1 MGKWNIILVEA
12 KSVGNINRN
21 KCIMVQGTSSNAG
34 KSVVVAALC
43 RIFSKRGYRVAPF
56 KSQNMSL
63 NSYTTC
69 ENAEI
74 AMAQV
79 LQAESAGVEPSYHMN
94 PILLKPKEDFI
105 SQVIVHGK
113 PVSDM
118 NFYDYQN
125 SFRRKALKAIK
136 ESLIAL
142 KKEYDIIVIEGAGS
156 PAEINMK
163 DKDLANMK
171 IAHLA
176 DADVILVADIDKGGV
191 FASIAGT
198 FALLDDKDRKRI
210 KGVIINKFRGN
221 LDILIPGIR
230 QIEEIVGVPVLGV
243 VPYDES
249 LKLPEEDSASL
260 SERKYRKNEKINI
273 GVMRLPRISNFTDID
288 PLEYEV
294 DVGIDL
300 IEMGDEMGK
309 LDALI
314 IPGTRNSVSDMVTL
328 NEAGFTDEIVQL
340 SKEVPVFGICGGY
353 QILGTKII
361 DETFKESKL
370 GTVEGIGILDIKTS
384 FERIDKIVTRS
395 KAEIL
400 GNGMFKS
407 IKGDLVKGYE
417 LHEGLSVLGD
427 SKPLFKVVEG
437 CGNHPLSGYDGA
449 VEGYAA
455 GTYFHGIFHNFKFR
469 RVFTD
474 YLRIQNGL
482 EPIGFS
488 GDNFETLKKF
498 SIDRLAKIV
507 EENVDLSIIEDF

>member
-1 MGKWNIILVEA
+1 
-12 KSVGNINRN
+12 
-21 KCIMVQGTSSNAG
+21 MVQGTSSNAG

-43 RIFSKRGYRVAPF
+43 RLFSKRGYKVAPF

-63 NSYTTC
+63 NSYTTH

-74 AMAQV
+74 AIAQV
-79 LQAESAGVEPSYHMN
+79 LQAEAAGVEPSYHMN

-113 PVSDM
+113 PVNDM
-118 NFYDYQN
+118 NFYDYQT
-125 SFRRKALKAIK
+125 SFRKKALEAIK
-136 ESLIAL
+136 ESLDVL
-142 KKEYDIIVIEGAGS
+142 KMEYDIIVIEGAGS

-176 DADVILVADIDKGGV
+176 DADVILVADIDRGGV

-198 FALLDDKDRKRI
+198 FALLDEKDRKRI

-243 VPYDES
+243 MPYDTS

-260 SERKYRKNEKINI
+260 SERKYSKNEKINI

-288 PLEYEV
+288 PLEYEP
-294 DVGIDL
+294 DVGINL

-309 LDALI
+309 LDALV
-314 IPGTRNSVSDMVTL
+314 IPGTRNTVNDMIAL
-328 NEAGFTDEIVQL
+328 NEAGFTDEIAQL
-340 SKEVPVFGICGGY
+340 SKEIPIFGICGGY

-361 DETFKESKL
+361 DETFKESKY
-370 GTVEGIGILDIKTS
+370 GSVEGIGILDAKTK
-384 FERIDKIVTRS
+384 FERIDKIVTQS

-400 GNGMFKS
+400 GNGMFES
-407 IKGDLVKGYE
+407 IKGNSVNGYE
-417 LHEGLSVLGD
+417 LHEGLTVIGN
-427 SKPLFKVVEG
+427 SKPLLKIING
-437 CGNHPLSGYDGA
+437 YGNNHSSEFDGA
-449 VEGYAA
+449 VEGLNA

-482 EPIGFS
+482 EALGFS
-488 GDNFETLKKF
+488 EDNFETLKKF
-498 SIDRLAKIV
+498 SIDRLAEIV
-507 EENVDLSIIEDF
+507 EDNVDLSVIEKSVE

>member
-1 MGKWNIILVEA
+1 MGSIN
-12 KSVGNINRN
+12 KS

-43 RIFSKRGYRVAPF
+43 RIFSKRGYKVAPF

-63 NSYTTC
+63 NSYTTH

-74 AMAQV
+74 AIAQV
-79 LQAESAGVEPSYHMN
+79 LQAEAAGVEPSFHMN

-113 PVSDM
+113 PVNDM

-125 SFRRKALKAIK
+125 SFRETALKAIK
-136 ESLIAL
+136 ESLDSL
-142 KKEYDIIVIEGAGS
+142 KQEYDIIVIEGAGS

-176 DADVILVADIDKGGV
+176 DADVILVADIDRGGV

-198 FALLDDKDRKRI
+198 FALLDEKDRNRI
-210 KGVIINKFRGN
+210 KGIIINKFRGN

-243 VPYDES
+243 MPYDEN
-249 LKLPEEDSASL
+249 LRLPEEDSASL
-260 SERKYRKNEKINI
+260 SEHKYSKNEKINI

-288 PLEYEV
+288 PLEYEP
-294 DVGIDL
+294 DVGINL

-314 IPGTRNSVSDMVTL
+314 IPGTRNTVSDMVAL
-328 NEAGFTDEIVQL
+328 NEAGFTDEILQL

-353 QILGTKII
+353 QILGSKII
-361 DETFKESKL
+361 DETFKESKY
-370 GTVEGIGILDIKTS
+370 GSVDGIGILDIKTK
-384 FERIDKIVTRS
+384 FELIEKIVTQS
-395 KAEIL
+395 EVEIL
-400 GNGMFKS
+400 GNGMFNTLN
-407 IKGDLVKGYE
+407 GDKIKGYE
-417 LHEGLSVLGD
+417 LHEGLSTLGN
-427 SKPLFKVVEG
+427 SKPLFKVVKG
-437 CGNHPLSGYDGA
+437 CGNYPSSGYDGA
-449 VEGYAA
+449 VEGLNA
-455 GTYFHGIFHNFKFR
+455 GTYLHGIFHNFKFR

-474 YLRIQNGL
+474 YLRIQKGL
-482 EPIGFS
+482 ETLGFS
-488 GDNFETLKKF
+488 EDNFETLKKF
-498 SIDRLAKIV
+498 SIDRLAEIV
-507 EENVDLSIIEDF
+507 EDNVDLSVIENSIEN